1 VAVVNYNLHI
11 YKSALIAIQIMKY
24 KGVLLGTGENKMTD
38 KVNGLSLTTALSEH
52 IRELIQLQRACNG
65 KSI

>member
-1 VAVVNYNLHI
+1 MAAVNYNLHI

-24 KGVLLGTGENKMTD
+24 KGVIVDTQQNKMTD
-38 KVNGLSLTTALSEH
+38 KVNGLFLTTALSEH
-52 IRELIQLQRACNG
+52 IKELIQLQRACNG

>member
-1 VAVVNYNLHI
+1 MAAVNYNLHI

-24 KGVLLGTGENKMTD
+24 KGVLVDTQQNKMTD
-38 KVNGLSLTTALSEH
+38 KVNGLFLTTALSEH
-52 IRELIQLQRACNG
+52 IKELIQLQRAGNG